1 MFSRVAETYCTLTNK
16 TWGFQFLCIFTIAWY
31 YQYFLKHSNSYGQF
45 PHDGLFILFYL
56 NLWPHPVA
64 SEILVPWPRIE
75 STSLALEGR
84 ALIMGPPG
92 KSRHMMVLIHLSL
105 MTYDIQHLIMC
116 LSSVY
121 PLWLNVYA
129 NISPIFKGFFFLI
142 FSLLSFVNLLRIFY
156 TSHLPDM
163 WFFNTFS

>member
-1 MFSRVAETYCTLTNK
+1 MRI
-16 TWGFQFLCIFTIAWY
+16 QFLCIFTIAWY

-56 NLWPHPVA
+56 EFVA
-64 SEILVPWPRIE
+64 TPCGIWDLGSLTKDRIHIP
-75 STSLALEGR
+75 ALEGR

-116 LSSVY
+116 VFCI

-142 FSLLSFVNLLRIFY
+142 FSLLSFVNLLHYILYKPLAR
-156 TSHLPDM
+156 HD
-163 WFFNTFS
+163 FSIPSPNLWHVFSFS